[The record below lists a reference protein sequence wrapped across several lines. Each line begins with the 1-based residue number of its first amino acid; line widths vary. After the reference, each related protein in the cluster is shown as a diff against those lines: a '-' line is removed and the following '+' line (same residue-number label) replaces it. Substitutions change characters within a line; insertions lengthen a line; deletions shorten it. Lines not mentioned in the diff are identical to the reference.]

1 MSLVLTILD
10 FLYNN
15 YGSINPQ
22 QINNKTTIVKS
33 TTYNLAQPINL
44 IFNSI
49 NDPVEYALA
58 ADSELTQSQTIN
70 LALVILHEQQMFKYD
85 IRAWKLTTPAY
96 KNWKH
101 FKNNFWEAYLELRE
115 TGGTID
121 ELGLQNANAIVYQIM
136 VRLQIDE
143 YERTGTAA

>member
-10 FLYNN
+10 LLDNN

-22 QINNKTTIVKS
+22 QIDNKKTIVKS

-70 LALVILHEQQMFKYD
+70 LALVVLHKQRIFKYD
-85 IRAWKLTTPAY
+85 IRACKR
-96 KNWKH
+96 
-101 FKNNFWEAYLELRE
+101 NN
-115 TGGTID
+115 
-121 ELGLQNANAIVYQIM
+121 
-136 VRLQIDE
+136 
-143 YERTGTAA
+143 TA